1 MLPVM
6 SSGAGPA
13 ACRCC
18 GHDLSGVPVTG
29 MQKRQ
34 VFEAAPPPPP
44 VVTEYQV
51 LARQC
56 PACGETSVGLAPA
69 GVTGRVQYGPRV
81 HAAAALAVC
90 ANYLPVARAARLV
103 AALTGVSVSAGFT
116 AGIRGKA
123 AALLGP
129 FMDRLR
135 DLLRAA
141 GVLYA
146 DETPARA
153 AGHLHYV
160 HVACTEFLTAMHTG
174 DRTKE
179 AIDAGGVLPGYAG
192 TIVRDGYKGYEH
204 LTGALHAWC
213 GAHGLRDLAG
223 LHRFDPDGQLWARA
237 MADTLIDANAAAT
250 AARAAGQAR
259 LDDAKLAAIQGP
271 VPRRGRHG
279 HHRQPAQAHSDRQR
293 RAAAVPPVPR
303 PGGHDPAVRHR
314 PGSRVHEQSGRTR
327 RPPRQGADA
336 HFRRLLAH
344 PARTRRLR
352 HRPVLPVHR
361 RQMGHRR
368 PRRPHPA
375 VHRPALAPTRNRTPV
390 TTAGTHRQ
398 PAPETSNASGTP
410 SFRLNSY
417 IWSG

>member
-1 MLPVM
+1 
-6 SSGAGPA
+6 
-13 ACRCC
+13 
-18 GHDLSGVPVTG
+18 

-44 VVTEYQV
+44 VVTEYQI

-81 HAAAALAVC
+81 HAAAARPVC
-90 ANYLPVARAARLV
+90 ANYLPVARAAKLV

-141 GVLYA
+141 GVLAA

-223 LHRFDPDGQLWARA
+223 RHRFDPDGQRRARA

-259 LDDAKLAAIQGP
+259 LDDAKLAAIKARYRGAVAMGITGNQRKRTQIGKDGLRLS
-271 VPRRGRHG
+271 RRFRDQEDMIL
-279 HHRQPAQAHSDRQR
+279 RFATDL
-293 RAAAVPPVPR
+293 AV
-303 PGGHDPAVRHR
+303 GFTSNQD
-314 PGSRVHEQSGRTR
+314 RTR

-352 HRPVLPVHR
+352 HRPVLPTAGKWGIDVLDALTQLFTGQPWLPPAIHPRNHR
-361 RQMGHRR
+361 RH
-368 PRRPHPA
+368 
-375 VHRPALAPTRNRTPV
+375 APPTGSQNHQR
-390 TTAGTHRQ
+390 
-398 PAPETSNASGTP
+398 
-410 SFRLNSY
+410 FRHA
-417 IWSG
+417 IIQAE